1 MFFYE
6 ADRISASPEYPM
18 TDRFDQLAFP
28 TSDSGGQI
36 QSFDHGLLG
45 FIWESPLL
53 IPVCEATMGQGEP
66 FVQVDRFLKFQFRT
80 MVLGEQSVH
89 TLFQSIR
96 GRRRSR
102 YRTH

>member
-6 ADRISASPEYPM
+6 AYRISASPEYPM

-53 IPVCEATMGQGEP
+53 IPVCEATMGPSEP
-66 FVQVDRFLKFQFRT
+66 FVQVDRFLKFNSGPWFWESSRSIPSSKVSAAAAEL
-80 MVLGEQSVH
+80 VL
-89 TLFQSIR
+89 
-96 GRRRSR
+96 
-102 YRTH
+102 